1 MKFLSDIIS
10 GKKKYFLYHE
20 TVDIK
25 VPMCPELTVE
35 SVYDKVKNH
44 KEIMMYLPDS
54 AEDHYIERDFLFTIV
69 NTCDRLYF
77 KEALAELEVRRA
89 HKAKQDA
96 ESFIEID

>member
-1 MKFLSDIIS
+1 
-10 GKKKYFLYHE
+10 
-20 TVDIK
+20 
-25 VPMCPELTVE
+25 
-35 SVYDKVKNH
+35 
-44 KEIMMYLPDS
+44 MMYLPDS
-54 AEDHYIERDFLFTIV
+54 AEEHYIERDFLFTIV

>member
-20 TVDIK
+20 IVDIK
-25 VPMCPELTVE
+25 VPLCSELTVE
-35 SVYDKVKNH
+35 SIFNKVKNH
-44 KEIMMYLPDS
+44 KEIMMYLPDMP
-54 AEDHYIERDFLFTIV
+54 EDHYIERDFLFTIV

-89 HKAKQDA
+89 HKAK
-96 ESFIEID
+96 

>member
-1 MKFLSDIIS
+1 
-10 GKKKYFLYHE
+10 
-20 TVDIK
+20 
-25 VPMCPELTVE
+25 
-35 SVYDKVKNH
+35 
-44 KEIMMYLPDS
+44 MMYLPDLP
-54 AEDHYIERDFLFTIV
+54 EDYYIERDFLFTIV